1 MTAPDPALTPTQAR
15 ARANAAEALV
25 HDLRRRLGQAMANA
39 VEAKRVARE
48 AERAAA
54 T

>member
-1 MTAPDPALTPTQAR
+1 MSTPDPAPPPAQAR
-15 ARANAAEALV
+15 ALANAAEALV
-25 HDLRRRLGQAMANA
+25 RHLRGLLGQAMADA
-39 VEAKRVARE
+39 AEAKRVARE